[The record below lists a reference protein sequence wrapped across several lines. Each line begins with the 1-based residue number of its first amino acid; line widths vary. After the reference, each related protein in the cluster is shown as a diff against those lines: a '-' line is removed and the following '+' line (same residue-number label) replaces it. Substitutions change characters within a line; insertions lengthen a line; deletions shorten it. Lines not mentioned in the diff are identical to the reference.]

1 MTCPFAQEMATRILA
16 NFPKMLCTYKRTI
29 RMGSV
34 LSLSDA
40 LRLER
45 THAAQFYRNLTP
57 ESFAEMAAF
66 LASKKRRGGNSA
78 AAITAKL

>member
-1 MTCPFAQEMATRILA
+1 VTWHLSQELATRILA
-16 NFPKMLCTYKRTI
+16 NFPKMLCAYKRTI
-29 RMGSV
+29 RMGSE
-34 LSLSDA
+34 LPLSDA
-40 LRLER
+40 LCLER

-78 AAITAKL
+78 ETIKAKL